1 MEKMSFKPGVEEKRS
16 NGCVQPPPQTHP
28 QMIFCNKNFE
38 SVPEATPPDRTH
50 MATQQQRVIPSR
62 THATI
67 PLPLLH
73 CCNTVPSICSPAHR
87 TGYHVVVVSECVLTE
102 SAHARILSTD
112 WTTARGTVAT
122 WRARR
127 QTRVEPITVSA
138 LVPSPALAPIVVPIV
153 DTGTCSV
160 ILTRRR
166 GARFR
171 LQQLTVGSRAP
182 V

>member
-1 MEKMSFKPGVEEKRS
+1 MTYNVLSGTLSLYTTTTALNMFPEF
-16 NGCVQPPPQTHP
+16 TH
-28 QMIFCNKNFE
+28 IE
-38 SVPEATPPDRTH
+38 VDITWLL
-50 MATQQQRVIPSR
+50 RVI
-62 THATI
+62 I
-67 PLPLLH
+67 
-73 CCNTVPSICSPAHR
+73 
-87 TGYHVVVVSECVLTE
+87 LTE